1 MATAQ
6 QPISGPQIIHHLP
19 KKPIKAIAIK
29 TGWYGASGVGK
40 TFSAAM
46 LALGLS
52 KEEHDG
58 APVWVTDSEDGWKF
72 LKPVFAMEKVE
83 LVIRKVPTFLGML
96 TDLRDAERAG
106 ACVWNV
112 DSLTTIFREW
122 LKACQTKCGFNG
134 QWGSEMR
141 DGWTAFVQTFLRSA
155 IHCQA
160 LGRIKDVEEEMIVD
174 DDGNTKRLKTGDKL
188 NAGGKESFTFE
199 PHLCLRL
206 ERERKDRVKK
216 GLKLEGEGRVVH
228 RVDVEKD
235 RALVLNNKIL
245 RWNSLSG
252 YKPGGY
258 REVWTSL
265 RAHFIAT
272 QSTGDFS
279 TIDTSQ
285 TSELL
290 VNDGA
295 ASGEFYERRAR
306 REKFCAEIKA
316 CMDLFFG
323 GRGGDDVKMRIAIS
337 DLIFGVKSREA
348 ADALPLEKLER
359 GLRILQGFERNVAPP
374 VGMPSSREEI
384 LITLAEAIKEYDSGT
399 AQLNDLPF

>member
-6 QPISGPQIIHHLP
+6 QPLSPLQPQPIQNP
-19 KKPIKAIAIK
+19 TKKTVRAIPIK

-46 LALGLS
+46 LSLGLS
-52 KEEHDG
+52 KEEHGG

-72 LKPVFAMEKVE
+72 LKPVFAMEGVE

-122 LKACQTKCGFNG
+122 LKACQVKCGFNG
-134 QWGSEMR
+134 PWGSEMR
-141 DGWTAFVQTFLRSA
+141 DGWTGFVQTFLRSP

-160 LGRIKDVEEEMIVD
+160 LGRIKDIEEEMIVD

-216 GLKLEGEGRVVH
+216 GLKLEGEGRVIH

-235 RALVLNNKIL
+235 RALVLNNKIM
-245 RWNSLSG
+245 RWHSMSG

-258 REVWTSL
+258 KEVWNSL
-265 RAHFIAT
+265 RLHFTAT
-272 QSTGDFS
+272 QLTGDFS
-279 TIDTSQ
+279 TLDVSQ

-295 ASGEFYERRAR
+295 AGGEFYERRAR

-323 GRGGDDVKMRIAIS
+323 GRGKEDLQVRLAVT
-337 DLIFGVKSREA
+337 DLIFGVKSKEA
-348 ADALPLEKLER
+348 ADALPIEQLER
-359 GLRILQGFERNVAPP
+359 GLRILHAYEKIAVHDMTSKDT
-374 VGMPSSREEI
+374 V
-384 LITLAEAIKEYDSGT
+384 LIQIHDCIAEYDGGESEEWEV
-399 AQLNDLPF
+399 PF